1 MTEGSGVEVQGV
13 VADFNLEYDRPYLYP
28 KQRDAIFDPRRYSFI
43 EATTKAGKTAG
54 CIVWLFEQALH
65 GKDGANFWWVA
76 PVSGQADIAFRRML
90 RSIPAELR
98 TENQTLK
105 TITLVTGTVIWFKS
119 ADKPNSLFG
128 EDVYAAVVDEAS
140 RMKEDAWFAVR
151 STLTA
156 TRGPVRVIG
165 NVKGRRNWFYQLAR
179 KAEKNEDPNYAYHKI
194 TAVDAVAA
202 HILDQEEIDDAR
214 KLLPEAVFKE
224 LYMAEPADDGGNPFG
239 LAAIAACVDTLGIVA
254 DAIPVVHGIDF
265 AKKQDWTVEIGLN
278 QHGRVASFS
287 RMQVGWEAQYP
298 RLRKAI
304 GRRPT
309 LADSTGVG
317 DAVVERL
324 QKLCG
329 PNVVE
334 GYIFSPRSKQMLMEG
349 LAVAIQNKEVYFP
362 DAPDGSLPP
371 DHPGHIRRE
380 LESFE
385 YVYTRTG
392 VQYSAPEG
400 FHDDCVMALALA
412 VMHRTHARLPMKIG
426 QQIKERLGAPVTPA
440 AVKAAV
446 ASTGVTPSRDG
457 LRARLAAMARKQR
470 R

>member
-1 MTEGSGVEVQGV
+1 MTDEIQGLAL
-13 VADFNLEYDRPYLYP
+13 ADFNLEYDRPYLYP
-28 KQRDAIFDPRRYSFI
+28 KQREAIFDPRRYSFI

-65 GKDGANFWWVA
+65 GKDGTNYWWVA

-90 RSIPAELR
+90 RSIPADLR
-98 TENQTLK
+98 NENQTLK

-119 ADKPNSLFG
+119 ADKPNSLYG

-140 RMKEDAWFAVR
+140 RMKEEAWHAVR

-179 KAEKNEDPNYAYHKI
+179 KAEKNDDPNYAYHRI

-202 HILDQEEIDDAR
+202 KILDQEEIDDAR
-214 KLLPEAVFKE
+214 NLLPEAVFKE

-239 LAAIAACVDTLGIVA
+239 LAAIAACVDPHGIVA
-254 DAIPVVHGIDF
+254 DAVPVVHGIDF

-278 QHGRVASFS
+278 VHGRVASFM
-287 RMQVGWEAQYP
+287 RMQIGWEAQYP

-324 QKLCG
+324 QKLAG

-349 LAVAIQNKEVYFP
+349 LAVAIQNQEVLFP
-362 DAPDGSLPP
+362 DAPNGTLSP
-371 DHPGHIRRE
+371 DHAGHIRRE

-412 VMHRTHARLPMKIG
+412 VMHRSHARLPMKIG
-426 QQIKERLGAPVTPA
+426 QQIKERLGVPSGSPVAQSMVAATAAP
-440 AVKAAV
+440 KAA
-446 ASTGVTPSRDG
+446 SS